1 MKRQNWFVIG
11 VAVILLAAAMPSMV
25 MGQTGVPPAPLG
37 AMLTLIANAT
47 VFAWPEEDTQ
57 QLGVLPAGAS
67 MPTNG
72 RLVDSTWWQI
82 PYPSGPNGNGWIQA
96 SAVQPNE
103 AAAGVP
109 VYELQKAAQPSPT
122 PGAAESPMVTLTE
135 DAVVKAWPD
144 DNAEELGHLPAGV
157 SAPTNGRLSDSQWW
171 QIPYPGGPNGNGW
184 LPAYSLKPNAAAASV
199 PAYEVIVPTPE
210 APPTPAAPTPSA
222 CQFDSAFV
230 ADVTIPD
237 NTQIQ
242 PAQSFNKVWRM
253 KNTGT
258 CPWGATTV
266 LNFIGGDPMSAPAK
280 APVPPTA
287 PGATAD
293 IGVTMFAP
301 SNPGVHRSVWQLED
315 QSQFFGNRVTVVIVV
330 PGAEPPPRPTN
341 APPPS
346 PGQPS
351 IHFWADTDR
360 VKQGQCTN
368 LHWDVDNAQAVYLQY
383 GGKSR
388 GVGGH
393 ESRQV
398 CPSKDGKHYTLDV
411 IGRDG
416 QHYPREETINIS
428 APDVAISFW
437 ADHDKITIGTCTV
450 VHWNVSNAKRV
461 QFNDGNRWADVSPND
476 SRQVCPAYPTNYG
489 LKVFD
494 LSDKKHQKSL
504 TIKTKTPPLMPTP
517 WPPPPPPPPPTN
529 EPVPGP
535 LPGPD
540 DDLLTM

>member
-1 MKRQNWFVIG
+1 MKAMKPQKLLAIG
-11 VAVILLAAAMPSMV
+11 AIMVLLAAVLPPVV
-25 MGQTGVPPAPLG
+25 MGQSPTAG
-37 AMLTLIANAT
+37 AMVAIVADAA

-57 QLGVLPAGAS
+57 HLGVLPAGAF

-82 PYPSGPNGNGWIQA
+82 PYPSGPNGNGWVKA
-96 SAVQPNE
+96 SNVQPNE

-109 VYELQKAAQPSPT
+109 VYEVQKTAQPSPT
-122 PGAAESPMVTLTE
+122 PGQAESPMVMLTA
-135 DAVVKAWPD
+135 DAAVMAWPD
-144 DNAEELGHLPAGV
+144 DNAQQLGQLPAGV
-157 SAPTNGRLSDSQWW
+157 SLPTNGRRGDSQWW

-184 LPAYSLKPNAAAASV
+184 LPAYALKPNAAAANV
-199 PAYEVIVPTPE
+199 PVHEVVIPTPE
-210 APPTPAAPTPSA
+210 VPPTPAAPTPAA
-222 CQFDSAFV
+222 CQFNAAFV

-237 NTQIQ
+237 NTSIP

-253 KNTGT
+253 KNPGT

-266 LNFIGGDPMSAPAK
+266 LNFIGGDPMSAPATV
-280 APVPPTA
+280 PVPPTA

-293 IGVTMFAP
+293 IGVTMYAP
-301 SNPGVHRSVWQLED
+301 ASPGLHRSVWQLEN
-315 QSQFFGNRVTVVIVV
+315 QGLFVGSRVTAVIVV
-330 PGAEPPPRPTN
+330 PGAEPPPQPTK

-360 VKQGQCTN
+360 VRQGQCTN

-383 GGKSR
+383 GGKTR

-398 CPSKDGKHYTLDV
+398 CPSNDGKHYTLDV

-416 QHYPREETINIS
+416 QHYTHEVKINIS

-461 QFNDGNRWADVSPND
+461 QFNDGSGWADVSPND

-489 LKVFD
+489 LKVTD
-494 LSDKKHQKSL
+494 QSDKRHEKSL
-504 TIKTKTPPLMPTP
+504 TIKTKAPPLLPTP
-517 WPPPPPPPPPTN
+517 EPMPG
-529 EPVPGP
+529 PVPNP
-535 LPGPD
+535 EPD
-540 DDLLTM
+540 DDGGDLLTM